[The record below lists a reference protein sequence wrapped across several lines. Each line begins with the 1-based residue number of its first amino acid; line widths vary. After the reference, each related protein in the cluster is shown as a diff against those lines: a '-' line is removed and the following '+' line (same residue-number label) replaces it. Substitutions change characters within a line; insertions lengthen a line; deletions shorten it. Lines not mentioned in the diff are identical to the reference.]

1 MLELISNSK
10 NMNPSKAACSGDF
23 FIQNLFRV
31 YYLYHAPKET
41 NDERYDANEEGYAEK
56 AGFC

>member
-1 MLELISNSK
+1 
-10 NMNPSKAACSGDF
+10 MNPSKAACSGDF